1 MAHTNHMRY
10 SNNVIGK
17 DDPQLSISMR
27 DKSSATIPLDIHST
41 SMISIGVRP
50 KLMRWVKIP

>member
-17 DDPQLSISMR
+17 DDPQPNLFVGEPPVDIYIFNEEKGST
-27 DKSSATIPLDIHST
+27 TIPF
-41 SMISIGVRP
+41 
-50 KLMRWVKIP
+50 WV